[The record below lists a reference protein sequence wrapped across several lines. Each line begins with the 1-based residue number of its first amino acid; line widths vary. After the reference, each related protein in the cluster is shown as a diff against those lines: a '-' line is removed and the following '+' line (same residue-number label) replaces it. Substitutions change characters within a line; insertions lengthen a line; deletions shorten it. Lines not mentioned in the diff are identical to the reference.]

1 MNTRKLHVI
10 VAIFVALAFL
20 SGCAQI
26 KDKFVRKKKEDPTLK
41 RYIPV
46 REYDVH
52 PNMELY
58 TKRYIFWKNWQ
69 TELLK
74 VLGDSNQKKKITAAQ
89 EAISNLMSMKN
100 MLVDEKGDQ
109 LQILIDEMIVLEQ
122 DIRTQRVTKSNDVQ
136 VRRRLETLGRQIKLG
151 FSYTKVGGYIRD
163 DFRRDE

>member
-1 MNTRKLHVI
+1 MNTRKLRVI
-10 VAIFVALAFL
+10 VAIFVAFAFL

-109 LQILIDEMIVLEQ
+109 LQILIDEMIKLEQ
-122 DIRTQRVTKSNDVQ
+122 DIRTQRVTISNDVQ
-136 VRRRLETLGRQIKLG
+136 VRRRLETLGRQIKAG
-151 FSYTKVGGYIRD
+151 FSYTKVGGDIRD